1 MHFWKIFF
9 RPFLPCSIFTNNFS
23 SKTHFIVNLH
33 PVISPMLK
41 SSPIVW
47 ILLIAAGLCHSSQAL
62 EIKDND
68 KIAFLGNTFIERAQ
82 KYGYIET
89 AIIAANPDKNLT
101 FRNLG
106 WSGDTVFGHSR
117 SYFGPPREGFERLQ
131 KLVEEEKP
139 TLMLLNFGANAS
151 YEGEAGVEKFVAGYE
166 RLIQMLQKA
175 SPGAR
180 IALLTPLPQEQ
191 LPPPLPSADKH
202 NAELALYRDA
212 IVKLGEKHGLIV
224 VDLFEAF
231 GEGKH
236 SHLANAMD
244 PLTDNGLHLSEAG
257 YWYAIP
263 TIQFALG
270 QASKPWTFTHDFK
283 SSSSKSDISFTPQNL
298 TPPPVPKHA
307 SCLLNLHHG
316 QKHRPIVKITNLP
329 IGKWKITDASGETLA
344 SESAEKWASGIRIN
358 ITPDAQQAEKLRQKI
373 NEKNRLFFHKHRP
386 QNETYLFG
394 FRKHEQ
400 GNNAAEIPKFQPL
413 IEAKEKEIAKL
424 RVPQPFTLT
433 LSKE

>member
-1 MHFWKIFF
+1 
-9 RPFLPCSIFTNNFS
+9 
-23 SKTHFIVNLH
+23 
-33 PVISPMLK
+33 
-41 SSPIVW
+41 
-47 ILLIAAGLCHSSQAL
+47 
-62 EIKDND
+62 
-68 KIAFLGNTFIERAQ
+68 
-82 KYGYIET
+82 
-89 AIIAANPDKNLT
+89 
-101 FRNLG
+101 
-106 WSGDTVFGHSR
+106 
-117 SYFGPPREGFERLQ
+117 
-131 KLVEEEKP
+131 
-139 TLMLLNFGANAS
+139 MLLNYGANAS

-175 SPGAR
+175 SPEAR

-191 LPPPLPSADKH
+191 LPAPFPSADKH
-202 NAELALYRDA
+202 NAELAVYRDA
-212 IVKLGEKHGLIV
+212 IVKIGEKHGFVV

-236 SHLANAMD
+236 KNLASAMD
-244 PLTDNGLHLSEAG
+244 PLTDNGLHLTQGG
-257 YWYAIP
+257 YWYAVS

-270 QASKPWTFTHDFK
+270 QNTQPWTHNAEHK
-283 SSSSKSDISFTPQNL
+283 GGSKRIITLTPKKL
-298 TPPPVPKHA
+298 SPPPVPAHA

-316 QKHRPIVKITNLP
+316 QKHRPLLKIADLP
-329 IGKWKITDASGETLA
+329 LGNWKVTDKAGNILATET
-344 SESAEKWASGIRIN
+344 AEKWAQGIRIN